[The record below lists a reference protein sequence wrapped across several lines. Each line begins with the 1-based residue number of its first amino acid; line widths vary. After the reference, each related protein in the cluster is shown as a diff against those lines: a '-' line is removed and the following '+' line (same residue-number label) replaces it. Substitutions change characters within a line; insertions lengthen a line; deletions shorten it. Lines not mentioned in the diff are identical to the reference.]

1 MPLGRF
7 CVPLRATR
15 NPVAQGGIEPR
26 IFRGAQ
32 WVRSTSPWLASLRQ
46 IKYLV
51 APACAKFLGHADSRL
66 GSRRNSLPSRDL
78 HLVGARWR
86 PISSTSNGRAH
97 HRSGES
103 MSGRRDYVGRCQL
116 PRSTAMKNSMMAS
129 LRAAGS
135 SKLVACSAPVAGRD
149 SSAEWVTTPRF
160 LLAIAATPHGVAYA
174 SDALGRLLPRPSFR
188 RFRTFRARVRRGDAE
203 MATHSS
209 PRVRPAV
216 PGRGPLPRN
225 RQSLPI

>member
-1 MPLGRF
+1 M
-7 CVPLRATR
+7 PLRATR

-32 WVRSTSPWLASLRQ
+32 WVRSTSPWLASVRQ

-78 HLVGARWR
+78 HRMGARWP
-86 PISSTSNGRAH
+86 PILSTSNGRAH
-97 HRSGES
+97 HRSGEITCLA
-103 MSGRRDYVGRCQL
+103 GCDHVGRCQL
-116 PRSTAMKNSMMAS
+116 PRSTAMKNSMTAS
-129 LRAAGS
+129 LKAAGS
-135 SKLVACSAPVAGRD
+135 SKLVACSATVAGRA

-174 SDALGRLLPRPSFR
+174 SGALRRLSHVPHFGAPVPF
-188 RFRTFRARVRRGDAE
+188 AREYAE
-203 MATHSS
+203 AMRKW
-209 PRVRPAV
+209 PLLKQPASAAGTAWKRSA
-216 PGRGPLPRN
+216 PP
-225 RQSLPI
+225 